1 MTSQFDWPDWLAF
14 CVYIA
19 LMSFTGWYFSQR
31 TSNNA
36 RDYFLAGNSMPIW
49 MVAVSVLATSQ
60 SAATFLGGPD
70 QGFRGDFSYLMT
82 NIGAFIAAYVVAV
95 ALIPRFYQYKVGTVY
110 ELLEQRF
117 GASSKSQASVLY
129 LFGRV
134 FASGARLYMAGIAVS
149 MILFADIAAGSVILS
164 ILLLTMAGLAYSFV
178 GGIRSVIYS
187 DVIQCIVYVSAA
199 LAVIVSL
206 LYAIPADFS
215 QIMDAL
221 AHPHDR
227 ELSKLTLFDFRL
239 DFTSAGVFTFWSA
252 LIGFTLLNI
261 AAFGLDQDIT
271 QRMLSCKD
279 AKSGSKALLWSIV
292 MVIPVMLLFIFI
304 GMLLYIFY
312 LRPDL
317 MLSEGGTM
325 SDSFSGEKITVFM
338 SYVLHEMP
346 SGVRGLVTIGVVAAA
361 LSTINSGL
369 NAMSSVLVQDLYR
382 PWLEKQKQGGSKAQP
397 AEKHYV
403 FAGQAGMTLSALA
416 LSGMAIICF
425 YWQKSSDMPLLAFAL
440 SVMVFS
446 YSGLLGVYFTALF
459 TNRGSKTSVT
469 WAFIAGFMVPLALQ
483 PYTLQA
489 YLPEGWRFD
498 LGFTW
503 QLCIGTLIAFFICV
517 AAKPCRDQQQQ
528 WKLAE
533 QRV

>member
-1 MTSQFDWPDWLAF
+1 MTSQFLWPDWLAF
-14 CVYIA
+14 FMYFAV
-19 LMSFTGWYFSQR
+19 MSLTGWYFSRRQSGN
-31 TSNNA
+31 T
-36 RDYFLAGNSMPIW
+36 RDYFLAGNSMPVW
-49 MVAVSVLATSQ
+49 MVAVSVLATAQ

-117 GASSKSQASVLY
+117 GARSKTQASSLY

-149 MILFADIAAGSVILS
+149 MMLFADIAASSVIFS
-164 ILLLTMAGLAYSFV
+164 IVLLAAAGLAYSFV

-187 DVIQCIVYVSAA
+187 DVIQCIVYVTAA
-199 LAVIVSL
+199 LAVIASL

-215 QIMDAL
+215 QIIDAL
-221 AHPHDR
+221 ANPHDR
-227 ELSKLTLFDFRL
+227 EMSKLTLFDFRL

-292 MVIPVMLLFIFI
+292 MVIPVMLIFIFI
-304 GMLLYIFY
+304 GMLLYVFY

-317 MLSEGGTM
+317 MLAAGGGTM

-346 SGVRGLVTIGVVAAA
+346 TGVRGLVTVGVVAAA

-369 NAMSSVLVQDLYR
+369 NAMSSVLVQDIYR
-382 PWLEKQKQGGSKAQP
+382 PWVQKHKRQRT
-397 AEKHYV
+397 EKHYV
-403 FAGQAGMTLSALA
+403 TAGQAGMVMSALA
-416 LSGMAIICF
+416 LSVMAIICF

-469 WAFIAGFMVPLALQ
+469 WAFIAGFLVPLALQ

-489 YLPEGWRFD
+489 YLPESWSFD
-498 LGFTW
+498 IGFTW
-503 QLCIGTLIAFFICV
+503 QLCLGTLIAFIICL
-517 AAKPCRDQQQQ
+517 AGKPCRATQQQ
-528 WKLAE
+528 WNLRE
-533 QRV
+533 QTA

>member
-14 CVYIA
+14 FIYFA

-31 TSNNA
+31 KSNSA

-95 ALIPRFYQYKVGTVY
+95 ALIPRFYQYKVGTAY

-117 GASSKSQASVLY
+117 GSRSKTQASLLY

-149 MILFADIAAGSVILS
+149 MILFADIAASSVIAS
-164 ILLLTMAGLAYSFV
+164 IVLLAMAGLAYSFV

-215 QIMDAL
+215 QIIDAL

-279 AKSGSKALLWSIV
+279 AKSGSKALLWSII

-317 MLSEGGTM
+317 MLAEGGSTM
-325 SDSFSGEKITVFM
+325 SESFSGEKITVFM
-338 SYVLHEMP
+338 SYVLNEMP
-346 SGVRGLVTIGVVAAA
+346 TGVRGLVTVGVVAAA

-382 PWLEKQKQGGSKAQP
+382 PWLEKKKRQR

-403 FAGQAGMTLSALA
+403 LAGQAGMTLSAVA
-416 LSGMAIICF
+416 LSAMAIICF

-469 WAFIAGFMVPLALQ
+469 WAFIAGFLVPLALQ

-489 YLPEGWRFD
+489 YLPADWRFD
-498 LGFTW
+498 IGFTW
-503 QLCIGTLIAFFICV
+503 QLCIGTLIAFSICV
-517 AAKPCRDQQQQ
+517 AGRPCREKQQQ
-528 WKLAE
+528 WKVVE
-533 QRV
+533 QTV